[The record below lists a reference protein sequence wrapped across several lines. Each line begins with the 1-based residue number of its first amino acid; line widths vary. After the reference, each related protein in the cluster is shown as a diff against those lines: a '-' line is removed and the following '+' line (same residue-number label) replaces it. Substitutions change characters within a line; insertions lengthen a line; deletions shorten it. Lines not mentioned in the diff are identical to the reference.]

1 MKLLLFPIFYPRFAV
16 FVVAIAFYVFFASQ
30 AKAVE
35 LKRNAL
41 IEGPVI
47 TLGDIFYDLPSNED
61 KVLGPAP
68 RPGKDMILN
77 ARTLLRVAI
86 ALDLNWRP
94 ATSNEHI
101 VLKRAATLISKDD
114 IEKSLITDIRKDG
127 YQGDFELDFPAQTSE
142 IILPADQAAV
152 FEIDGL
158 SVDNQNE
165 RFTATIYAPTKEDP
179 LQTLNISGAIY
190 SVVKVPV
197 LSQAMRNG
205 SIIRENDLDYIA
217 IRTKDLNHDVIL
229 KAENLIG
236 MTPRRMA
243 LNGKPLTDNEIQA
256 PQIVERGQ
264 TVTMIFNSGAI
275 QLTAMGRA
283 LESGAK
289 GDMIRVVNANS
300 SRNVQA
306 VISGEQEVQVQSF

>member
-1 MKLLLFPIFYPRFAV
+1 MKLLLFPIFYPRLAV

-35 LKRNAL
+35 LKSNAL

-47 TLGDIFYDLPSNED
+47 TLGDIFYDLPNNAE

-68 RPGKDMILN
+68 RPGKDMVLN

-114 IEKSLITDIRKDG
+114 IEKSLIADIRKDG
-127 YQGDFELDFPAQTSE
+127 YQGDFELEFPAQTSE
-142 IILPADQAAV
+142 IILPADQEAR
-152 FEIDGL
+152 FEIDDL
-158 SVDNQNE
+158 SVDTQSE
-165 RFTATIYAPTKEDP
+165 RFSATVYAPTKEDP
-179 LQTLNISGAIY
+179 LQTLNISGAIH
-190 SVVKVPV
+190 SIVKVPV
-197 LSQAMRNG
+197 LRETMRNG
-205 SIIRENDLDYIA
+205 SVISDSDLDYISV
-217 IRTKDLNHDVIL
+217 RTKDLNHDVIL

-243 LNGKPLTDNEIQA
+243 FNGKPLTDTEIQA

-289 GDMIRVVNANS
+289 GDAIRVVNADS

-306 VISGEQEVQVQSF
+306 IISGEQEVYVQKF

>member
-35 LKRNAL
+35 LKSNAL
-41 IEGPVI
+41 IEGSVI
-47 TLGDIFYDLPSNED
+47 TLGDIFYDLPANES

-94 ATSNEHI
+94 ASNTEHI

-114 IEKSLITDIRKDG
+114 IEKSLISNIRKNG

-142 IILPADQAAV
+142 IILPADQEAT
-152 FEIDGL
+152 FEIGEL
-158 SVDNQNE
+158 NIDNQDE
-165 RFTATIYAPTKEDP
+165 RFTATIYAPTKSDP
-179 LQTLNISGAIY
+179 VQTLNIAGAIH
-190 SVVKVPV
+190 SIVKVPV
-197 LSQAMRNG
+197 LRQTMRNG
-205 SIIRENDLDYIA
+205 SIINDEDLDYISV
-217 IRTKDLNHDVIL
+217 RTKDLNHDVIL
-229 KAENLIG
+229 KAENLVG

-243 LNGKPLTDNEIQA
+243 FNGKPLTDNDIQA

-264 TVTMIFNSGAI
+264 TVTMIFNSGMI
-275 QLTAMGRA
+275 ELTAMGRA

-289 GDMIRVVNANS
+289 GDTIRVVNANS

-306 VISGEQEVQVQSF
+306 IISGEQEVHVKSF